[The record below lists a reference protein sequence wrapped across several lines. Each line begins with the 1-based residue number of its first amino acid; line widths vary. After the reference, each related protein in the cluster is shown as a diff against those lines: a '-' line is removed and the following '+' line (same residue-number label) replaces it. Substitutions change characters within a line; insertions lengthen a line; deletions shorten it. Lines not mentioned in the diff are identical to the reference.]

1 MSDYETVS
9 LPLTGKQP
17 PPGWRV
23 DEVREDGTRWAN
35 AKRRQSVIESAAREA
50 DGQIWIH
57 ASIAHPKIM
66 PSYDDLVYLKRH
78 WIGDDRKA
86 IMVLPEKSKHVNIHS
101 FALHLFCCLGDDPLP
116 DFTHG
121 SGSI

>member
-1 MSDYETVS
+1 MSGHPPFS
-9 LPLTGKQP
+9 FPGKP

-23 DEVREDGTRWAN
+23 DDIREDGARWLN
-35 AKRRQSVIESAAREA
+35 AKRKQSVIVSLAREQ
-50 DGQIWIH
+50 DGRTWLH
-57 ASIAHPKIM
+57 ASIAHPRRM
-66 PSYDDLVYLKRH
+66 PSYDDLAYLKRH

-86 IMVLPEKSKHVNIHS
+86 IMVLPATTEHVNIHN

-121 SGSI
+121 TGSI